1 MTIGEFC
8 NREVV
13 IATQDSTIVEVAKR
27 MRQYHVGDV
36 VVVDSSGSEN
46 KPVGIITD
54 RDIVLKIVAGEVDHH
69 AVIAGDVMSREIL
82 IGREQDGIWATLQ
95 RMRSHGVRRLPVV
108 NDRGGLEGIVTVDD
122 LLELLSE
129 ELLSLSRL
137 VNREIEREKER
148 T

>member
-13 IATQDSTIVEVAKR
+13 IATRDSTICEVAKR

-46 KPVGIITD
+46 KPIGIITD
-54 RDIVLKIVAGEVDHH
+54 RDIVLKIVAGAVDHN
-69 AVIAGDVMSREIL
+69 AVIAGDVMSGEL
-82 IGREQDGIWATLQ
+82 LLGREQDGIWVTLQ

-137 VNREIEREKER
+137 VNREIEREKEG

>member
-13 IATQDSTIVEVAKR
+13 IAAQDSSIVEVAKR

-46 KPVGIITD
+46 KPIGILTD
-54 RDIVLKIVAGEVDHH
+54 RDIVLKIVAGEVDHNS
-69 AVIAGDVMSREIL
+69 VIAGDVMSREL
-82 IGREQDGIWATLQ
+82 LLGRAQDGIWVTLQ

-148 T
+148 R

>member
-13 IATQDSTIVEVAKR
+13 IATRETTIVEVAKR

-36 VVVDSSGSEN
+36 VVVDSGGNEN
-46 KPVGIITD
+46 KPVGIVTD
-54 RDIVLKIVAGEVDHH
+54 RDIVLKAVAGEVDHSS
-69 AVIAGDVMSREIL
+69 VIAGDVMSHEL
-82 IGREQDGIWATLQ
+82 LLGREQDGIWVTLQ

>member
-27 MRQYHVGDV
+27 MRQHHVGDV

-46 KPVGIITD
+46 KPIGIITD
-54 RDIVLKIVAGEVDHH
+54 RDIVLKIVAGEADHNS
-69 AVIAGDVMSREIL
+69 VIAGDVMSREL
-82 IGREQDGIWATLQ
+82 LLGREQDGIWVTLQ

-137 VNREIEREKER
+137 VNREIEREKQR
-148 T
+148 I